1 MRAKSAWA
9 RCGAAA
15 GRGLVLATAL
25 ATAGC
30 GTMGRL
36 ERIGR
41 APKMSEPSAV
51 PAPVAEPSLTQAGVV
66 ARGGTL
72 PVPEAAPA
80 PVAPSASLFRTG
92 SGALFNDQRAARVG
106 DILTI
111 RIDVNDSAAVTNETS
126 RTRNGTESGGAGAL
140 FGLEKVIKK
149 AIGVDTGSML
159 SSTTTSSS
167 DGKGDTKRNETISM
181 TMAAV
186 VTGVL
191 PNGNLLIHGRQEVRV
206 NFELRELLVS
216 GIVRPQDIARDN
228 SIKHTQIAEARISYG
243 GKGQLTDAQ
252 QARWGQQ
259 LLDVLS
265 PF

>member
-1 MRAKSAWA
+1 MTDDRGFVGFGA
-9 RCGAAA
+9 RLL
-15 GRGLVLATAL
+15 GLVLL
-25 ATAGC
+25 ASTAGC

-36 ERIGR
+36 ERMGR
-41 APKMSEPSAV
+41 APKMSPPAEV
-51 PAPVAEPSLTQAGVV
+51 PAPVAEPSLTQAGAL
-66 ARGGTL
+66 ARGG
-72 PVPEAAPA
+72 AAPA
-80 PVAPSASLFRTG
+80 SAPPAAPSASLFRTG
-92 SGALFNDQRAARVG
+92 AGALFNDQRASRVG

-111 RIDVNDSAAVTNETS
+111 RIDVSDSATVNNETS
-126 RTRNGTESGGAGAL
+126 RTRDGSESGGAGAL

-149 AIGVDTGSML
+149 AVGVDTGNL
-159 SSTTTSSS
+159 VGSSTSSS
-167 DGKGDTKRNETISM
+167 ATGKGATKRSETISM

-191 PNGNLLIHGRQEVRV
+191 PNGNLLIQGRQEVRV

-228 SIKHTQIAEARISYG
+228 SIKHSQIAEARISYG

-259 LLDVLS
+259 LLDILS